1 LDSLRIVE
9 NSLASV
15 SREQKEVFMVVYQR
29 FTSVLQ
35 DLIKANPEQVESSWT
50 YRWVFGWFREILRVV
65 RTIIIQSTNT
75 RS

>member
-1 LDSLRIVE
+1 
-9 NSLASV
+9 
-15 SREQKEVFMVVYQR
+15 MVVYQR